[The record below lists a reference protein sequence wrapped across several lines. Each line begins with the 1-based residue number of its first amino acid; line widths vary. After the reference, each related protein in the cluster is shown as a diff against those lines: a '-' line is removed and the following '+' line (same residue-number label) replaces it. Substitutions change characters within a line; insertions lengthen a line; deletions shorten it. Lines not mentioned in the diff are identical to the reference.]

1 MYVTVHNYM
10 CTCFILRSAGTSGSE
25 SLSSSRKAL
34 QLQILSNMFL
44 RPLSKNSQEP
54 FTEKE
59 ADGGQQSSWPTSS
72 SGSETCRVYRLAKA
86 SCEVSPH
93 PNLYPVT
100 GCPSQDAYQMASW
113 LVGSQSNTLFH
124 KMLVKQFFLLWS
136 LNLLDCGIH
145 AVFLVLFSGLPR
157 KRFPFH
163 VKEPFRDLK
172 TVLMPLSDFLSSK
185 YVLLATSSTVPHIS
199 AAFRVLTSFGAV
211 LVREAMWRSD
221 LVLTFM
227 VKYDQLMV
235 EQSRAIIS
243 LCLHCYFYQCSLRTT
258 FGS

>member
-25 SLSSSRKAL
+25 SLSASRKAL

-72 SGSETCRVYRLAKA
+72 SGSETCRVYTLAKA

-113 LVGSQSNTLFH
+113 LVGSQSNILFH
-124 KMLVKQFFLLWS
+124 RMLVKQFFLLWS
-136 LNLLDCGIH
+136 LNLLDCSIH
-145 AVFLVLFSGLPR
+145 AVFLVLFSGLHR
-157 KRFPFH
+157 KRFPSMWRRSPSETWKLCSCPFQFFSPPSMYCLLLLQLFH
-163 VKEPFRDLK
+163 ILA
-172 TVLMPLSDFLSSK
+172 LLSAFSPVSALSS
-185 YVLLATSSTVPHIS
+185 LERPCGAQIWSWRSWWSTTSS
-199 AAFRVLTSFGAV
+199 
-211 LVREAMWRSD
+211 WW
-221 LVLTFM
+221 
-227 VKYDQLMV
+227 
-235 EQSRAIIS
+235 SRAG
-243 LCLHCYFYQCSLRTT
+243 L
-258 FGS
+258 